1 MKKLLVS
8 IFILSLVAMPSA
20 THAGFFDFFK
30 INQKAQVTSAVK
42 SDNLVLQLQQSLTT
56 LGLYS
61 GKVDGVVGF
70 RTTTAI
76 KAFQRQNK
84 LPVTGLLDRTTVD
97 MILKNGGGSRD
108 GGFFG
113 VYDETPPSLSMLD
126 YRCENSVPAF
136 VRILSPWQGNS
147 FVYEEDDVNIQVF
160 VCDNTGV
167 GNTHSLA
174 IVSQGIDIDNNS
186 AIEGTL
192 ELVGVFGDSYM
203 TPYGQHS
210 WLMNIPLGS
219 DHFEPGHYSLLTSNE
234 GSYRINNV
242 PQFGLNVYAGW
253 TRPFEVTGEIV
264 SNCDEN
270 QVVVS
275 IAGDTPAGVQNINQ
289 FNVLKFTVENDS
301 NCDVLLEDLKVAY
314 MTTDEKPYFD
324 EIQIRDE
331 QNNFL
336 GENDELQTDPNFHLG
351 ERIGISFSTP
361 LQINSGDSKDLILR
375 LVNYNQPVFDNTVAY
390 NSYKHKYLLFGFI
403 NEDDFDFKWTT
414 PQSLSF
420 GGTLDPYNNGWG
432 KMVRIPV
439 TSLQP

>member
-234 GSYRINNV
+234 ESYRINNI
-242 PQFGLNVYAGW
+242 PQFGL
-253 TRPFEVTGEIV
+253 
-264 SNCDEN
+264 
-270 QVVVS
+270 
-275 IAGDTPAGVQNINQ
+275 
-289 FNVLKFTVENDS
+289 
-301 NCDVLLEDLKVAY
+301 
-314 MTTDEKPYFD
+314 
-324 EIQIRDE
+324 
-331 QNNFL
+331 
-336 GENDELQTDPNFHLG
+336 
-351 ERIGISFSTP
+351 
-361 LQINSGDSKDLILR
+361 
-375 LVNYNQPVFDNTVAY
+375 
-390 NSYKHKYLLFGFI
+390 
-403 NEDDFDFKWTT
+403 
-414 PQSLSF
+414 
-420 GGTLDPYNNGWG
+420 
-432 KMVRIPV
+432 
-439 TSLQP
+439 